1 MNDKIINQANFDLL
15 IEKFI
20 KPVFPDSQLSDNSKL
35 FYVLHETF
43 ELFPNLLKMY
53 CDENEYRELLISAG
67 VGRDNTK
74 DYSFHSGD
82 MVNYENWI
90 VETCLGIEHKN
101 PYF

>member
-1 MNDKIINQANFDLL
+1 
-15 IEKFI
+15 
-20 KPVFPDSQLSDNSKL
+20 
-35 FYVLHETF
+35 
-43 ELFPNLLKMY
+43 MY
-53 CDENEYRELLISAG
+53 CDENEYRDLLISAG
-67 VGRDNTK
+67 VGRDNTR